1 MLKEVIS
8 ASESKM
14 KKSIEA
20 LSRELQG
27 LKAGRANPSMLDK
40 VVVDYYGTP
49 TPISGLASVSTP
61 EARMIVIQP
70 WDKAAMKE
78 IERAIQKSDLGLNP
92 SSDGQVIRLLI
103 PELTEETRK
112 NLVKT
117 VKKSGEDAK
126 VAIRSI
132 RRDANDK
139 LKSLKKEGASEDE
152 IKSSEETIQKKTD
165 NFVKEI
171 DKLVESKEKEIMTV

>member
-1 MLKEVIS
+1 MIKEVLTS
-8 ASESKM
+8 TENKM
-14 KKSIEA
+14 KKSIDA
-20 LSRELQG
+20 LVRELQG

-49 TPISGLASVSTP
+49 TPVAGLASVSTP

-70 WDKAAMKE
+70 WDKGAMKE
-78 IERAIQKSDLGLNP
+78 IEKAIQKSDLGLNP
-92 SSDGQVIRLLI
+92 TNDGTVIRLLV

-112 NLVKT
+112 NLVKV
-117 VKKSGEDAK
+117 VKKHGEDAK

-139 LKSLKKEGASEDE
+139 LKSLKKDGASEDE
-152 IKSSEETIQKKTD
+152 VKSAEETVQKKTD

-171 DKLVESKEKEIMTV
+171 DKLVEAKEKEILTV

>member
-1 MLKEVIS
+1 MTKEIIS
-8 ASESKM
+8 TLEEKM
-14 KKSIEA
+14 KKSIEV
-20 LSRELQG
+20 LSKELQG

-61 EARMIVIQP
+61 EARMLVIQP
-70 WDKAAMKE
+70 WDKASIKE
-78 IERAIQKSDLGLNP
+78 IEKAIQKSDIGLNP

-112 NLVKT
+112 NLVK
-117 VKKSGEDAK
+117 VIKKTGEDAK

-139 LKSLKKEGASEDE
+139 IKSLKKDGVSEDE
-152 IKSSEETIQKKTD
+152 IKFSEDNIQKKTD
-165 NFVKEI
+165 NFIKEV
-171 DKLVESKEKEIMTV
+171 DRLVDIKEKEVMTV

>member
-1 MLKEVIS
+1 MVKEIIS
-8 ASESKM
+8 ASEDKM
-14 KKSIEA
+14 KKSIEV
-20 LSRELQG
+20 LSKDLQG
-27 LKAGRANPSMLDK
+27 LKAGRANPSMIDK

-70 WDKAAMKE
+70 WDKGAMKE
-78 IERAIQKSDLGLNP
+78 IEKAIQKSDLGLNP
-92 SSDGQVIRLLI
+92 TNDGQVIRLLI

-112 NLVKT
+112 NLVKGI
-117 VKKSGEDAK
+117 KKQGEDAK

-139 LKSLKKEGASEDE
+139 LKALKKEGASEDE
-152 IKSSEETIQKKTD
+152 IKAGEETIQKKTD
-165 NFVKEI
+165 GYVKEI
-171 DKLVESKEKEIMTV
+171 DKIVDAKEKEIMTV

>member
-8 ASESKM
+8 ASEDKM
-14 KKSIEA
+14 KKSLEA

-78 IERAIQKSDLGLNP
+78 IEKAIQKSDLGLNP

-117 VKKSGEDAK
+117 VKKCGEDAK

-139 LKSLKKEGASEDE
+139 LKALKKEGASEDE
-152 IKSSEETIQKKTD
+152 IKSSEDTIQKKTD

-171 DKLVESKEKEIMTV
+171 DKLVEAKEKEIMTV